1 VRTLDSA
8 PDGATGYED
17 AVAAGDEAT
26 AIALIE
32 QMLTA
37 GTDPVQVLTNVI
49 AAAQRANGI
58 RWLRGECTVAEEHAA
73 TAMAVSSTKVVLRH
87 VRRTPATR
95 GPVLVACAEREWH
108 ALPAMMI
115 HAALRVHGWD
125 STLLGASTSP
135 MRLSQH
141 LQDVGPEAVAVSCSM
156 LGALPTTR
164 RFIEASTATGV
175 PVMVG
180 GAAFGPDDV
189 RARALGATAWARDAH
204 GAVAVMHGLPLVVSP
219 APPLPSD
226 MAGEQSALELDHR
239 DLVESLRQRWSPTAG
254 LHSSGKRPSQGVLDV
269 ADDVLHQTLH
279 AVSAA
284 LLTGDPRPVPDTFA
298 WVGELLRSR
307 GAEAA
312 QVDELGRQLV
322 ATLREYPQA
331 RELVE
336 QHCEGTLAA
345 G

>member
-1 VRTLDSA
+1 
-8 PDGATGYED
+8 
-17 AVAAGDEAT
+17 
-26 AIALIE
+26 
-32 QMLTA
+32 MLTA

-164 RFIEASTATGV
+164 RFIEASTAAGV
-175 PVMVG
+175 PVIVG
-180 GAAFGPDDV
+180 GAAFGPDDL

-204 GAVAVMHGLPLVVSP
+204 GAVAAMHGLPLVVSP
-219 APPLPSD
+219 APPLPVRLGWGAVR
-226 MAGEQSALELDHR
+226 AGTGPPRPRRGTAPTVVAHRGRASSAE
-239 DLVESLRQRWSPTAG
+239 
-254 LHSSGKRPSQGVLDV
+254 RPSQGVLDV
-269 ADDVLHQTLH
+269 AEDVLHQTLH

-284 LLTGDPRPVPDTFA
+284 LLTG
-298 WVGELLRSR
+298 
-307 GAEAA
+307 
-312 QVDELGRQLV
+312 
-322 ATLREYPQA
+322 
-331 RELVE
+331 
-336 QHCEGTLAA
+336 
-345 G
+345 

>member
-1 VRTLDSA
+1 VLTVDCSA
-8 PDGATGYED
+8 DGPSGYRA
-17 AVAAGDEAT
+17 AVAAGDEAA
-26 AIALIE
+26 AIDAVE
-32 QMLTA
+32 RMLTGGA
-37 GTDPVQVLTNVI
+37 DPVTLLTDVI

-141 LQDVGPEAVAVSCSM
+141 LQDVGPEGVAVSCSM

-164 RFIEASTATGV
+164 RFIEASTAAGV
-175 PVMVG
+175 PVIVG
-180 GAAFGPDDV
+180 GAAFGPDDL
-189 RARALGATAWARDAH
+189 RARVLGATAWAQDAH
-204 GAVAVMHGLPLVVSP
+204 GAVAAMQSLPLVVAP
-219 APPLPSD
+219 APPLPAD
-226 MAGEQSALELDHR
+226 RAGEQAALELDHR
-239 DLVESLRQRWSPTAG
+239 DLVEALRGRWAPAVSTQAAA
-254 LHSSGKRPSQGVLDV
+254 DV
-269 ADDVLHQTLH
+269 VDDVLHQILH

-284 LLTGDPRPVPDTFA
+284 LLTGDPRPVPDTLA
-298 WVGELLRSR
+298 WIAELLQTR
-307 GAEAA
+307 GVGAA
-312 QVDELGRQLV
+312 QVDELGRLV
-322 ATLREYPQA
+322 VVTLREYPGA

-336 QHCEGTLAA
+336 RHVTA
-345 G
+345 GPALGPAD